1 MRDHNSS
8 NNSKDHQ
15 NFHPNNQHHN
25 YLDDKYYDQNQ
36 SSISS
41 YHNHYQDNRYYYQD
55 FRYNPNYQNQYK
67 DDKYYYNQDFR
78 YDQNY
83 QQEYEQQK
91 YYEEQSEQ
99 DSQSNNE
106 EVKFEPDIKIKNIVK
121 LSYLK
126 FWILLFVFTSLIGYF
141 VIFLISKYN
150 NFLYDPNN
158 IQKYSKSLHNWL
170 YTMNKF
176 KIWHLITI
184 IIVLSLIWFIY
195 VVLISTLFS
204 NYKKY
209 LKDMQQRTEEY
220 QTQKLPMLYL
230 NKPEEGMAPLLI
242 KKMYERQ
249 IKKPYY
255 ANWFCL
261 AVYIYTGVGAIIY
274 SMFVMFKWGSGKLQ
288 DNEAVH
294 RLTLKQYFTQPGQ
307 LTPYYILLGIFLG
320 VILIHIITLLSVKY
334 VRNALEEYWQ
344 TPILSDEKIKK
355 LEKKANRRS
364 LIVFI
369 ILIIIAFFVLA
380 FFFIFFK
387 IERRK
392 GSIFSVLK
400 RSGK

>member
-1 MRDHNSS
+1 MRDHNSP
-8 NNSKDHQ
+8 NNSNDHQ

-25 YLDDKYYDQNQ
+25 YLDDNYYDRNQ
-36 SSISS
+36 SSISN
-41 YHNHYQDNRYYYQD
+41 YHNHYQDNRYY
-55 FRYNPNYQNQYK
+55 
-67 DDKYYYNQDFR
+67 NQDFK
-78 YDQNY
+78 YEQNY

-99 DSQSNNE
+99 DNQSNNE
-106 EVKFEPDIKIKNIVK
+106 KVKFEPDIKIKNIVK

-126 FWILLFVFTSLIGYF
+126 FWILLFIFTSLIGYF

-176 KIWHLITI
+176 KVWHLIAI
-184 IIVLSLIWFIY
+184 IIILTLIWFIY
-195 VVLISTLFS
+195 IVLISTLFS

-220 QTQKLPMLYL
+220 QAQKLPMLYL

-288 DNEAVH
+288 DNEAIH
-294 RLTLKQYFTQPGQ
+294 RLTLKQYFAQPGQ

-344 TPILSDEKIKK
+344 TPILSDEKIKE

-392 GSIFSVLK
+392 SSIFNVFK